1 MWISQLG
8 GEVELEVLKFHVG
21 SLKSNKRMCYSCW
34 AISKYLPQILGDLHR
49 CLFVL
54 SPPKCQIKVVKCL
67 IFQNFGGFSKITW
80 SKITWSAKPPL
91 QFLAW
96 NILLHLD
103 FVLPQKMFKHALDWN
118 LKPLN
123 VEIRTKRSQSFET
136 KSNPV
141 MFQRKRTTK
150 CWNDPMQLLNVSS
163 HMINQWPMVKCWN
176 PTEPTTKCVP
186 YD

>member
-103 FVLPQKMFKHALDWN
+103 FVLAPKNVQTCLGLELKAFERRDSDQKVSKFRNEKQSSDVPAKKDNHM
-118 LKPLN
+118 LK
-123 VEIRTKRSQSFET
+123 
-136 KSNPV
+136 
-141 MFQRKRTTK
+141 
-150 CWNDPMQLLNVSS
+150 
-163 HMINQWPMVKCWN
+163 WPYAII
-176 PTEPTTKCVP
+176 ERI
-186 YD
+186 